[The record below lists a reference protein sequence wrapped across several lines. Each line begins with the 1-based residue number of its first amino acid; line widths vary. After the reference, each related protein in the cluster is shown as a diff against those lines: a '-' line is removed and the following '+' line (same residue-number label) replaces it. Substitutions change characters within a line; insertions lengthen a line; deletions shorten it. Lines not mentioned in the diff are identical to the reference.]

1 MNGFLEYV
9 PGDSFLH
16 KMNPVAKLLVS
27 FIIVIA
33 CFVTKSFIVLAA
45 ILILDAFLAASC
57 GLTKQALGLAKAV
70 AFLKSVCIFEEKPTT
85 MSWA

>member
-33 CFVTKSFIVLAA
+33 CCVTKSFIVLAV
-45 ILILDAFLAASC
+45 ILALDAFLAASC
-57 GLTKQALGLAKAV
+57 GLAKQV
-70 AFLKSVCIFEEKPTT
+70 
-85 MSWA
+85 